1 MRRSD
6 AIQRCWSSRLHNQTA
21 AVLFNTPTRATNY
34 DLDDSPA
41 QRSFIYF
48 VFYYHHSTGVHT
60 QRASILYPSLFILES
75 HTRTHTS
82 THDGVS
88 VQVLNHYYHTSST
101 QHLGQSKE
109 LGTFL
114 FVYTHTWFMSGF
126 SALFL
131 AWSYPLR
138 AALRAPVLRFPNSLL
153 SRSAP
158 RVL

>member
-6 AIQRCWSSRLHNQTA
+6 DILRCWSSHLHNQTA
-21 AVLFNTPTRATNY
+21 AVRFNTPTRATNY

-48 VFYYHHSTGVHT
+48 VFHYYHHSTEVHT
-60 QRASILYPSLFILES
+60 QRASTLYPSLYS
-75 HTRTHTS
+75 YSNHTCTHTS

-88 VQVLNHYYHTSST
+88 VQVLNHYYHTSA

-114 FVYTHTWFMSGF
+114 FVYTHTWFMSGS
-126 SALFL
+126 SAVFL

-153 SRSAP
+153 SRSVP